1 MASSAT
7 ETQLVVVAVLATP
20 LVCLCLFSLYLQ
32 WQSRQIYKRIGDYSI
47 GLVTYHTQFDYPG
60 VNFPGPNLLEAKI
73 SAQPA
78 DLQEHVRVVRRRI
91 RHLRWAI
98 LSYIG
103 FLVILGLVI
112 SLVRKLSS

>member
-7 ETQLVVVAVLATP
+7 DTQFILGIVLAAP
-20 LVCLCLFSLYLQ
+20 FACLCLYSLYLQ
-32 WQSRQIYKRIGDYSI
+32 WQSRQVYKRIGDYSI

-60 VNFPGPNLLEAKI
+60 VNFPGPNILEAKI
-73 SAQPA
+73 SAQPTE
-78 DLQEHVRVVRRRI
+78 LQEHVQVVRRRI
-91 RHLRWAI
+91 RHLRWAV

-103 FLVILGLVI
+103 FLVILGSVI